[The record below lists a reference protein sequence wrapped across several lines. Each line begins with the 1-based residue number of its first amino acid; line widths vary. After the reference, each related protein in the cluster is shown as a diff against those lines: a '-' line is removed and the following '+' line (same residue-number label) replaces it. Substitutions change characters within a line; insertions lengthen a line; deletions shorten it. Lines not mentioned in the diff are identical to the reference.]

1 MAILV
6 EAGRAAVATAIMNQ
20 TIHCAWGAGDPSWDA
35 SRPTEPASA
44 TGLVKEIGRRVV
56 TQKSYVVLDPNGSI
70 VVPGNRFEFTT
81 NPTKFLYL
89 RFAFDFKDAAVD
101 PNAPGT
107 NPVIRE
113 LGVFINTVPLG
124 AQPAGQNAYNPNF
137 PDYLMAAASP
147 NAVSEYSSPGQ
158 LLVLEYIDKLTR
170 AETIRQQFEFVIQF

>member
-44 TGLVKEIGRRVV
+44 TALVKEIGRRVV

-81 NPTKFLYL
+81 TPTKFLYM
-89 RFAFDFKDAAVD
+89 RFAFDFFDGAVD
-101 PNAPGT
+101 PANPGT
-107 NPVIRE
+107 NPSIRE
-113 LGVFINTVPLG
+113 LGVFINTVP
-124 AQPAGQNAYNPNF
+124 AATQPAGQNVYNPNF
-137 PDYLMAAASP
+137 PDYLMAAAGSIQ
-147 NAVSEYSSPGQ
+147 SEFTSPGQ

-170 AETIRQQFEFVIQF
+170 ADTIRQQFEFVIQF

>member
-20 TIHCAWGAGDPSWDA
+20 TIHCAWGAGDPSWGA

-56 TQKSYVVLDPNGSI
+56 TQKSYVVLDPSGSI

-81 NPTKFLYL
+81 TPTKFLYL
-89 RFAFDFKDAAVD
+89 RFAFDFKDASVD
-101 PNAPGT
+101 PNAAGT
-107 NPVIRE
+107 NPTIRE
-113 LGVFINTVPLG
+113 LGVFINTVP
-124 AQPAGQNAYNPNF
+124 AASQPAGQDVFNPNF
-137 PDYLMAAASP
+137 PDYLMAAAAP
-147 NAVSEYSSPGQ
+147 AVQAEFTSPGQ

>member
-20 TIHCAWGAGDPSWDA
+20 SIHCAWGAGDPSWDA

-44 TGLVKEIGRRVV
+44 TGLVKEIGRRTV

-81 NPTKFLYL
+81 TPTKFLYL
-89 RFAFDFKDAAVD
+89 RFAYDFKDAATD
-101 PNAPGT
+101 PNNPAN

-113 LGVFINTVPLG
+113 LGVFINTVPETS
-124 AQPAGQNAYNPNF
+124 QPAGQASVNPNF
-137 PDYLMAAASP
+137 PDYLMAAAP
-147 NAVSEYSSPGQ
+147 PAVQSEFTSPGQ